1 VSEPGAILARE
12 VVPDDTVGFGA
23 WYAAWHAGSIDGR
36 SSAMAPSL
44 GELRESLSSPSPSKR
59 RRAVAAFRGGEC
71 VGGLLYETPLASDLD
86 VVQVDIAVPPTLR
99 RQGVGAC
106 LWRWARDR
114 AAIDGRA
121 VVRSEVVV
129 PVGTSSAS
137 WPGARFAQTRG
148 FVVENVEE
156 HLVAD
161 LPFDLRRLSPWLEGR
176 TAPTGYRLESWVGPC
191 PAAYELAW
199 SRLRSVM
206 SADAPSGGTTREA
219 IVVGVEQLRVQEAR
233 LTSSWIMLSSLAST
247 TAGDAVGYSTL
258 LVPRT
263 QPQQVLQDDTLVVAA
278 HRGHG
283 LGTFL
288 KAANLRSLQVLPSV
302 DVSQRRWLHTFTQVE
317 NVAMQ
322 RTNARFGFRV
332 AELVHEVELRLG

>member
-1 VSEPGAILARE
+1 VSEPAIDARE
-12 VVPDDTVGFGA
+12 VVPSDTDAFGT
-23 WYAAWHAGSIDGR
+23 WFAAWLAGSMDGR
-36 SSAMAPSL
+36 PTAMVTSL
-44 GELRESLSSPSPSKR
+44 GELRASLSSPSPVKR

-71 VGGLLYETPLASDLD
+71 VGGLLYETPLTGDLD
-86 VVQVDIAVPPTLR
+86 VAQVEIAVPPMLR
-99 RQGVGAC
+99 GQGAGAC
-106 LWRWARDR
+106 LWQWARDQ

-129 PVGTSSAS
+129 PVGASFAS

-176 TAPTGYRLESWVGPC
+176 TAPTGYRVESWVGRC
-191 PAAYELAW
+191 PAAHEPEWA
-199 SRLRSVM
+199 RLRSVM
-206 SADAPSGGTTREA
+206 SADAPTGGTTRQA

-233 LTSSWIMLSSLAST
+233 LASSWITLSSLAST
-247 TAGDAVGYSTL
+247 TAGEAVGYSTL
-258 LVPRT
+258 LVPKT
-263 QPQQVLQDDTLVVAA
+263 QPEQVLQDDTLVVTA

-288 KAANLRSLQVLPSV
+288 KAANLRSLQTLPSV
-302 DVSQRRWLHTFTQVE
+302 DVEHRRWLHTFTQVE
-317 NVAMQ
+317 NIAMQ
-322 RTNARFGFRV
+322 RINARFGFRV
-332 AELVHEVELRLG
+332 AELVHEVELRLA